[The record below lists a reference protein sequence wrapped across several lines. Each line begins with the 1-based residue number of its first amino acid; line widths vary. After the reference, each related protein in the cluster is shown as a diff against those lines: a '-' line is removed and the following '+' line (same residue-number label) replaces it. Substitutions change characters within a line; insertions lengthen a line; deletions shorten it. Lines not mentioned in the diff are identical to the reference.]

1 MLTPRQ
7 VDWTAQT
14 EELWMHSHGT
24 GYELSRPVGRGEII
38 DFFVSHSWSAPRHS
52 LGKSLDLAV
61 MWLPP
66 FFLIP
71 SGVGFKKRAG
81 EECLLIWPSTF
92 FFHASFFF
100 LLLLLLFFCLFEFF
114 LISRLKMTVGSSCPE
129 VECIEAGGREL
140 PCESRSISHIL
151 GGQGVHQSAPDCR
164 WSTCFASE
172 RHGM

>member
-1 MLTPRQ
+1 MSTHLTF
-7 VDWTAQT
+7 
-14 EELWMHSHGT
+14 
-24 GYELSRPVGRGEII
+24 Y
-38 DFFVSHSWSAPRHS
+38 
-52 LGKSLDLAV
+52 
-61 MWLPP
+61 
-66 FFLIP
+66 
-71 SGVGFKKRAG
+71 
-81 EECLLIWPSTF
+81 F

-100 LLLLLLFFCLFEFF
+100 FFVVVVFFFF

>member
-61 MWLPP
+61 M
-66 FFLIP
+66 
-71 SGVGFKKRAG
+71 
-81 EECLLIWPSTF
+81 
-92 FFHASFFF
+92 
-100 LLLLLLFFCLFEFF
+100 
-114 LISRLKMTVGSSCPE
+114 
-129 VECIEAGGREL
+129 
-140 PCESRSISHIL
+140 
-151 GGQGVHQSAPDCR
+151 
-164 WSTCFASE
+164 
-172 RHGM
+172 